1 MAELIDAEEQAVQ
14 FLIRQFFQGEALH
27 GVCAY
32 QRLGLGVCPFVGN
45 NSLVLIVVFSH
56 VFYLFSLVVSDFICI
71 FADIIKKDNMTTLQL
86 NAELFRELSVIAE
99 DEGLM
104 KKAVKYLKKL
114 TAQKQAKDE
123 TEYIMSSPE
132 MVKIIRQGQKDIEEG
147 RGRVVKLD
155 DLWK

>member
-1 MAELIDAEEQAVQ
+1 M
-14 FLIRQFFQGEALH
+14 
-27 GVCAY
+27 
-32 QRLGLGVCPFVGN
+32 
-45 NSLVLIVVFSH
+45 
-56 VFYLFSLVVSDFICI
+56 FYLFSFAVSDFICI
-71 FADIIKKDNMTTLQL
+71 FAAIIKKDNMTTLQL

-99 DEGLM
+99 DENLM

-114 TAQKQAKDE
+114 TAQKQAMDE

-155 DLWK
+155 DIWK

>member
-1 MAELIDAEEQAVQ
+1 
-14 FLIRQFFQGEALH
+14 
-27 GVCAY
+27 
-32 QRLGLGVCPFVGN
+32 
-45 NSLVLIVVFSH
+45 
-56 VFYLFSLVVSDFICI
+56 
-71 FADIIKKDNMTTLQL
+71 MTTSQL

-114 TAQKQAKDE
+114 TAQKQAMDE

-155 DLWK
+155 DIWK